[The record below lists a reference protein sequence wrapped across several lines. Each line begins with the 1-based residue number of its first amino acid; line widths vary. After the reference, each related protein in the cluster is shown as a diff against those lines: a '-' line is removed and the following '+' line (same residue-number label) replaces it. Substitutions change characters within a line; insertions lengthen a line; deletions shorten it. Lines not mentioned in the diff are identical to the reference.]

1 MNNLKQFL
9 IWWAKDSTQSIREYW
24 PELRFRALQFFDVIS
39 ILMLVASLLLTIIAV
54 LSAYFDKDGAWINYS
69 TLVVWA
75 IMPSLYLLSRYFY
88 FKWQEWQQEQAR
100 LLETLSRKNY
110 S

>member
-9 IWWAKDSTQSIREYW
+9 IWWLTDSTQSIRKHW
-24 PELRFRALQFFDVIS
+24 PEVRFRTLQFFDVIS
-39 ILMLVASLLLTIIAV
+39 ILMLVAILFLTIVAA
-54 LSAYFDKDGAWINYS
+54 LSAYFDKDGAWFDYL
-69 TLVVWA
+69 TLAVWA
-75 IMPSLYLLSRYFY
+75 ITPALYLLSRYFHS
-88 FKWQEWQQEQAR
+88 KWQEWQRDQAR